1 MKMDEPGLNALRAW
15 REKVV
20 LEHVD
25 AENAKDL
32 KRVMDTFA
40 TPCYDLAAAG
50 AGSVEGDEAVRALQG
65 RNWAA
70 FPGVRYEAVRLHHC
84 EAGVILEYRIRGRH
98 EGTYLGIPP
107 TGSPIDVAAI
117 AMFEFAGR
125 DLVCERPY
133 VNQALLL
140 AQMQGNPPPVSG
152 RIPGE
157 LP

>member
-1 MKMDEPGLNALRAW
+1 MDEPGLDALRAW

-32 KRVMDTFA
+32 KRVMKTFA
-40 TPCYDLAAAG
+40 TPCYDLSAAG

-70 FPGVRYEAVRLHHC
+70 FAGVRYEAVRLHHC
-84 EAGVILEYRIRGRH
+84 EAGVILEYRVRGRH
-98 EGTYLGIPP
+98 EGTYLDIPP
-107 TGSPIDVAAI
+107 SGAPIDVPAI
-117 AMFEFAGR
+117 AVFEFTGR

-140 AQMQGNPPPVSG
+140 AQMQGRPVPVSQPT
-152 RIPGE
+152 PGK
-157 LP
+157 LQ